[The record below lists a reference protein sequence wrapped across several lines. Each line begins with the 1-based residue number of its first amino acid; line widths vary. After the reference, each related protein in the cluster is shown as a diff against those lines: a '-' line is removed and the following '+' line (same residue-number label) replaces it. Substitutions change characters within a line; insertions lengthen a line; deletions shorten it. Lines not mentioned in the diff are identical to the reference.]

1 MADIPRTCPHCG
13 SRLKKWRVPDEA
25 SWAEEFF
32 FVCFNDDCSYYKD
45 GWKWMMEQ
53 YSQVASYRFTINPTT
68 GASTM
73 IPVWS
78 DTATREMIIEE
89 TEGEDQ

>member
-1 MADIPRTCPHCG
+1 MTDISRSCPHCG

-25 SWAEEFF
+25 SWTEEFF

-53 YSQVASYRFTINPTT
+53 YSQQASYRYMINPTT
-68 GASTM
+68 GTSSM

-78 DTATREMIIEE
+78 DSATREMIIEE
-89 TEGEDQ
+89 NEGGDQ